1 VSQRLSFGNIL
12 AESIRVRKDPFHQIK
27 DRYTFKS
34 YDDLNAFYR
43 STKDYHSKR
52 EAFLGR

>member
-1 VSQRLSFGNIL
+1 MSQRLSFGNIL

>member
-1 VSQRLSFGNIL
+1 VAKRFWNEVQ
-12 AESIRVRKDPFHQIK
+12 KDPFHQIK

-34 YDDLNAFYR
+34 CGDLSAFYQ
-43 STKDYHSKR
+43 SAKDYHSKR